1 MKYLKNNSVKLIV
14 FATLLFVSALLLVSG
29 YISLNQDKYINS
41 GFSYLYISII
51 YLLIYLIFMYSNSS
65 FKNMIV
71 YSAIFIVCI
80 TLAIFAYIKYNSN
93 IEMFY
98 RYIFAELSIISFI
111 YLFKYCY
118 LLLNNNEVK

>member
-14 FATLLFVSALLLVSG
+14 FATLLFISALLLVSG
-29 YISLNQDKYINS
+29 YISLNQDKYINR

-65 FKNMIV
+65 LKNMIK
-71 YSAIFIVCI
+71 YSIIFIVCI
-80 TLAIFAYIKYNSN
+80 TLAIFAYIKYNAN

-118 LLLNNNEVK
+118 VLLNNNEVK

>member
-71 YSAIFIVCI
+71 YSVIFIVCI
-80 TLAIFAYIKYNSN
+80 TLAIFAYIKYNAN

>member
-1 MKYLKNNSVKLIV
+1 MKYLKNNSVKLFV